1 MEYPGPAPLS
11 QFQYYETRVGS
22 APLLENHCHTDF
34 ELIGVLEGDITL
46 ALEGA
51 TYRCASGEVLLVPP
65 LAYHSITAN
74 RNATYR
80 RLTALFPPAAIPE
93 PIRYDLLTQSSTS
106 PLFRQK
112 ELPSILAALARA
124 LSAEELERY
133 APLAESLLVQL
144 LYCCAQPGRP
154 APPKEVDRTMQKL
167 TRYIDAHLGEK
178 LPLEEIAGA
187 LYLSESTVSHLFR
200 EKLHTSVK
208 QYILQKKMALAANLI
223 RDGVSAGEAAKA
235 VGYDNYSNF
244 YRMYKKA
251 FGASPTLG

>member
-1 MEYPGPAPLS
+1 MEYPGSVPPP

-46 ALEGA
+46 TLEGA
-51 TYRCASGEVLLVPP
+51 TYRCASGEVLVVPP
-65 LAYHSITAN
+65 LAYHSIAAN

-80 RLTALFPPAAIPE
+80 RLTVLFPPTAIPE

-112 ELPSILAALARA
+112 ELPPVLAALAQA
-124 LSAEELERY
+124 LSAAPPQRY
-133 APLAESLLVQL
+133 APLTESLLVQL

-154 APPKEVDRTMQKL
+154 APPKEVDLTVQKL
-167 TRYIDAHLGEK
+167 VHYIDAHLGEK

-223 RDGVSAGEAAKA
+223 REGIPAGEAAKA

-251 FGASPTLG
+251 FGSSPTLK